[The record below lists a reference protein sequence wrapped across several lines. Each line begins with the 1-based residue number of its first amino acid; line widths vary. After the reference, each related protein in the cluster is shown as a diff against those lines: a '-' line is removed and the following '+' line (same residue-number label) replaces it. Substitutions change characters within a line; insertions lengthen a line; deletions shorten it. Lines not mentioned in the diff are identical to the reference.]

1 MLEEVS
7 ATCHVPHGVVFVYDP
22 ALIVDVPDD
31 TGTGPVLATSNC
43 ISLWT
48 ADEDS
53 GPVTLVLTHRDQHD
67 GYDRIFDGAIA
78 TSGRLAF
85 NRSDCTPI
93 IEATVPEGSI
103 SISIYA
109 NDMRFPS
116 KLVCVV
122 ERNGPPQS

>member
-1 MLEEVS
+1 MFGEVS
-7 ATCHVPHGVVFVYDP
+7 ATLHVPHSVVFLYDP

-31 TGTGPVLATSNC
+31 TGAGPVLATSNC

-53 GPVTLVLTHRDQHD
+53 GPVTLVLTDMRQHD
-67 GYDRIFDGAIA
+67 SYDRIFNGAIA

-93 IEATVPEGSI
+93 VEAAVPEGSI
-103 SISIYA
+103 GLSIYA
-109 NDMRFPS
+109 DDQRYPS

-122 ERNGPPQS
+122 ERIGPP